1 MKLNILV
8 IEDEMTLGE
17 LMKDILSDMALV
29 DTTDKLDIADNI
41 LKNKKIDLIISDYY
55 LGNSINSLD
64 YFETQKKIFENLPII
79 LMSGFP
85 SEEMLNRAHALNINI
100 FLRKPIDFD
109 FLIERVKLLLFDK
122 LKTKS

>member
-41 LKNKKIDLIISDYY
+41 LKNKKISDYY
-55 LGNSINSLD
+55 LGNSINSID